1 MYNEE
6 KNLPHLYREIKKH
19 IDRLPYRFEMLFVDD
34 GSSDDSVAVVKM
46 CANRDRRVRL
56 IQLARNFGKEAAMSA
71 GLHEAR
77 GDAAI
82 IMDADMQMPPKLLG
96 KFIQKW
102 RDEKAEIV
110 VGVFASRNMS
120 RLRRWGAHWFY
131 RLMQTIGNTKLT
143 PHATDFRLLDRQV
156 IDVFDNLTERNR
168 ITRGLIDWL
177 GFNRT
182 YVYFE
187 QAPRKFG
194 RPTYSFGALIRLAMN
209 SITAYSLLPLKL
221 AGYLGVFILT
231 VSIPLGLFLVV
242 ERFLLGDPLGWGV
255 NGTTMLATLILF
267 LVGVILA
274 CLGLISLYIAHIHA
288 EVINRPLY
296 VVRDSARLQAQSEF
310 APDPIHALDQKKVR
324 EIAAVLDDAAQDAA
338 ENDSDRPAAA
348 AKTKELVKETVLG

>member
-1 MYNEE
+1 MSQPLISIVVPVYNEE
-6 KNLPHLYREIKKH
+6 RNLPHLYKELKKH
-19 IDRLPYRFEMLFVDD
+19 IDQLPYRFEMLFVDD
-34 GSSDDSVAVVKM
+34 GSADNSATVVKV
-46 CANRDRRVRL
+46 CANRDKRVRL

-71 GLHEAR
+71 GLHEAK

-82 IMDADMQMPPKLLG
+82 IMDADMQMPPKLMG
-96 KFIQKW
+96 KFIEKW
-102 RDEKAEIV
+102 REENAEIV
-110 VGVFASRNMS
+110 VGVFAARNMS

-131 RLMQTIGNTKLT
+131 RLMRTIGNTKIT
-143 PHATDFRLLDRQV
+143 PHATDYRLLDRQV
-156 IDVFDNLTERNR
+156 IDVFDSFTERNR

-177 GFNRT
+177 GFKRT

-194 RPTYSFGALIRLAMN
+194 QPTYSFSKLIQLAMN
-209 SITAYSLLPLKL
+209 SITAYSLVPLKL

-242 ERFLLGDPLGWGV
+242 ERFLLGDPLGWGI

-267 LVGVILA
+267 LVGVMLA

-296 VVRDSARLQAQSEF
+296 
-310 APDPIHALDQKKVR
+310 IVR
-324 EIAAVLDDAAQDAA
+324 ENPRLESQAVTAELKAGEMSREAMQELTATLDNEPVA
-338 ENDSDRPAAA
+338 EP
-348 AKTKELVKETVLG
+348 KEFVKETAIG